1 MNLLKFI
8 WNKTHNNTRRCRR
21 CRRRR
26 CQHRA
31 QRKSK
36 RFPIWRAYF
45 PFEGIFPPFSVAY
58 FPLFFFEGVFP
69 PWLENVLEAE
79 WIFSFWSCHFFS
91 PSLDVWKEK
100 VIFRVFKSKGSFIYF
115 DGLHVINS
123 RNKELPFYFIKASF
137 LTLLLNRP
145 RQDFEKEQ
153 LYTANKKWIPSCF
166 SSTEYFQSNQPLM
179 PGFFSAVF
187 SFLLL
192 DFCGIPSLLALWDSG
207 PLPLSSW
214 VTEAGVSGIGLSSVS
229 AADRSRRRRR
239 GGVCSVRDKENASNA
254 LNW

>member
-1 MNLLKFI
+1 MIEWWWLSDSDGMMVIASWWLR
-8 WNKTHNNTRRCRR
+8 HGDC
-21 CRRRR
+21 
-26 CQHRA
+26 A
-31 QRKSK
+31 K
-36 RFPIWRAYF
+36 RFPISRAYF

-187 SFLLL
+187 EFSPPWLLWH
-192 DFCGIPSLLALWDSG
+192 SLSLSALRFWA
-207 PLPLSSW
+207 PAPF
-214 VTEAGVSGIGLSSVS
+214 
-229 AADRSRRRRR
+229 
-239 GGVCSVRDKENASNA
+239 
-254 LNW
+254 